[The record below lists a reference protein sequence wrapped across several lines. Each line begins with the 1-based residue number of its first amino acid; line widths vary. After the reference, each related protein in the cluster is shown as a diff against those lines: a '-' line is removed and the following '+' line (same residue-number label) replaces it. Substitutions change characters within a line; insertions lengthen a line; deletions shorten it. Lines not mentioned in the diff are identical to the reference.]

1 VNVTYSCPA
10 CEQTIRSQFSAT
22 STRLE
27 CARCGQS
34 IDIPGKAATEQRITR
49 CLVCPSTELF
59 VRKDFPQRL
68 GVALVILGFVASS
81 IAWYNYQ
88 VLLTFAI
95 LFVTALVDLVLY
107 VFMGQSLMCY
117 RCGAQ
122 YRGVAEMDA
131 HGAFD
136 LETHERH
143 RQMKARMKDTRVDTA
158 AAQPASPDV
167 VHAGEK

>member
-1 VNVTYSCPA
+1 MNVTYSCPA
-10 CEQTIRSQFSAT
+10 CQQTVRSRFSAE

-27 CARCGQS
+27 CPRCGQS
-34 IDIPGKAATEQRITR
+34 MELPENAVTEQRITR

-68 GVALVILGFVASS
+68 GVGLVILAFVASS
-81 IAWYNYQ
+81 IAWAYYQ

-107 VFMGQSLMCY
+107 VSMGQSLMCY

-122 YRGVAEMDA
+122 YRDIPEIDA

-136 LETHERH
+136 LTTHERH
-143 RQMKARMKDTRVDTA
+143 RQMKARMREAKVGSATGR
-158 AAQPASPDV
+158 Q
-167 VHAGEK
+167 G

>member
-1 VNVTYSCPA
+1 MAKRSTCPA
-10 CEQTIRSQFSAT
+10 SAV
-22 STRLE
+22 
-27 CARCGQS
+27 A
-34 IDIPGKAATEQRITR
+34 DKRITR

-68 GVALVILGFVASS
+68 GVGLVILGFSASS
-81 IAWYNYQ
+81 FAWAYYQ

-107 VFMGQSLMCY
+107 VLMGQSLMCY

-122 YRGVAEMDA
+122 YREVSRDGR

-143 RQMKARMKDTRVDTA
+143 RQLTARLKEAKVG
-158 AAQPASPDV
+158 PASVRQDQ
-167 VHAGEK
+167 

>member
-1 VNVTYSCPA
+1 MNVTYACPA
-10 CEQTIRSQFSAT
+10 CHQTVRSRFSAE

-27 CARCGQS
+27 CSRCGQS
-34 IDIPGKAATEQRITR
+34 IEIPGNAVKNQGIAR

-68 GVALVILGFVASS
+68 GVGLVILGFVASC
-81 IAWYNYQ
+81 IAWAYYQ

-107 VFMGQSLMCY
+107 VSMGQSLMCY
-117 RCGAQ
+117 RCSAQ
-122 YRGVAEMDA
+122 YRDIPEMDS

-136 LETHERH
+136 LATHERH
-143 RQMKARMKDTRVDTA
+143 RQLAARMKDTRVGTA
-158 AAQPASPDV
+158 AARQS
-167 VHAGEK
+167 